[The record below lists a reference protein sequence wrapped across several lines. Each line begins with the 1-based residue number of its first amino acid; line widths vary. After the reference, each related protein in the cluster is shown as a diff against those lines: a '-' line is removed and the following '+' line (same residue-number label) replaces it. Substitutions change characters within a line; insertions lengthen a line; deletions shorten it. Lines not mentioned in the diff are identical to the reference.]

1 MQDRIQQ
8 CSSLSH
14 LASVLD
20 RDLRLLRPLEHRGL
34 VLDIAFKALSLCP
47 HAARLAEP
55 LGPTRPINKA
65 AITVL
70 SFIQGLM
77 PDVLRFK
84 PSPQYLMLYLLA
96 LVALQ
101 DLAPQGTWAPAST
114 VEARMRNVVSDPLY
128 LNRAAYQ
135 DVLRVFGIKNKARKE
150 EGPLLQ
156 LLGKGC
162 LLPPLLV
169 ALDELGL
176 EECVDGALL
185 DDLKLRQLLWPK
197 GRQGAL
203 RLRELMSMFCAIFTP
218 GTKPAE
224 QGGQR
229 QGGLQ
234 LQLVPELGAKE
245 GLKLQLTSSGV
256 TAEVDR
262 PSLRSKGSGRSEA
275 GGSGSSNSMGDR
287 AARVSA
293 SETSRATAAA
303 EKLVAAKAARAAKA
317 AKAAEATAPAVA
329 TAKAAKAAK
338 AAAAAAAAA
347 TAKAA
352 AVAAATAKADKL
364 QQQVRVRMPIRG
376 GGGS

>member
-162 LLPPLLV
+162 LLPPLLA

-185 DDLKLRQLLWPK
+185 DVLKLRQLLWTK

-203 RLRELMSMFCAIFTP
+203 RLRELMPLFCAIFVMP
-218 GTKPAE
+218 GAKPGE
-224 QGGQR
+224 QGGG
-229 QGGLQ
+229 QGQGPGLQ
-234 LQLVPELGAKE
+234 LQLDAEQGAKE
-245 GLKLQLTSSGV
+245 GPRLQLT
-256 TAEVDR
+256 
-262 PSLRSKGSGRSEA
+262 GSSEA
-275 GGSGSSNSMGDR
+275 G
-287 AARVSA
+287 A
-293 SETSRATAAA
+293 
-303 EKLVAAKAARAAKA
+303 
-317 AKAAEATAPAVA
+317 
-329 TAKAAKAAK
+329 
-338 AAAAAAAAA
+338 
-347 TAKAA
+347 
-352 AVAAATAKADKL
+352 
-364 QQQVRVRMPIRG
+364 
-376 GGGS
+376 